1 MRAAR
6 AIVALLGF
14 TVSLAVGLVVGA
26 DSVAGTREAE
36 SCLRAK
42 VWEGYA
48 DGWGVRTLTASEIAT
63 GKTRNY
69 VVNLFK
75 GNKYRIQTCG
85 DDDVTNLDVLLYDG
99 AGTVLARDTTSDRQP
114 TLDFTPT
121 VTGSYY
127 VVLYARELKKPE
139 AGVAMAVVY
148 R

>member
-1 MRAAR
+1 MRWFVPLLALGLGAAYLL
-6 AIVALLGF
+6 IDHPAL
-14 TVSLAVGLVVGA
+14 
-26 DSVAGTREAE
+26 AGTREAE

-42 VWEGYA
+42 VWEGYS
-48 DGWGVRTLTASEIAT
+48 DGWGVRTLTASEMAT

-85 DDDVTNLDVLLYDG
+85 DDNVTNLDVLLYDQ

-114 TLDFTPT
+114 ALDFTPT

-127 VVLYARELKKPE
+127 VVLFARELSKPE

-148 R
+148 K